1 MAGEKQKAHLSGMSN
16 DTFSTAAD
24 EGGRRARSPLAV
36 RIILAVVAMLLIAA
50 AGLGSVNLYASSV
63 YDQATESL
71 NTNLATYEQ
80 EDADLDALAL
90 SQRQTDALFA
100 DATEMNTVLLPHLRD
115 AIEHNAAISKA
126 LSDQIAADLD
136 QAQRQA
142 SGSPEAVESEGGEN
156 STNNGSSDNSGSSG
170 SLTDEQRKKIEEL
183 LESNQRQTSPTPSPD
198 STNDDENNVNK
209 PW

>member
-1 MAGEKQKAHLSGMSN
+1 MAGEEQKAHIDGMSD
-16 DTFSTAAD
+16 DTFNIATD
-24 EGGRRARSPLAV
+24 ESGRRARAPLAV
-36 RIILAVVAMLLIAA
+36 RIVLAVVAVLLIAA
-50 AGLGSVNLYASSV
+50 AGLGGVNLYASSV

-71 NTNLATYEQ
+71 NTNLGTYEQ

-100 DATEMNTVLLPHLRD
+100 DATAMNTVLLPHLRD

-136 QAQRQA
+136 QAQQQA
-142 SGSPEAVESEGGEN
+142 SGSPDAVESENGEN
-156 STNNGSSDNSGSSG
+156 STNGSSG

-198 STNDDENNVNK
+198 STNDDKDDVSK
-209 PW
+209 QW